1 MGSKRFD
8 TVCSM
13 VPNGKGMSFM
23 ERGKAI
29 VAAGSILWIAALMIG
44 LSLASNDSAGEFLK
58 ATPEQFDAGTVAE
71 GKKVEVTS
79 MIQNVGKTQI
89 EITNV
94 RTS

>member
-1 MGSKRFD
+1 MESRRLD

-23 ERGKAI
+23 KCRKAML
-29 VAAGSILWIAALMIG
+29 AAGSILWIATVMIG
-44 LSLASNDSAGEFLK
+44 LSLASDDSAGEVLK
-58 ATPEQFDAGTVAE
+58 ATPDQFDAGTVAE

-79 MIQNVGKTQI
+79 TIQNVGKTQV